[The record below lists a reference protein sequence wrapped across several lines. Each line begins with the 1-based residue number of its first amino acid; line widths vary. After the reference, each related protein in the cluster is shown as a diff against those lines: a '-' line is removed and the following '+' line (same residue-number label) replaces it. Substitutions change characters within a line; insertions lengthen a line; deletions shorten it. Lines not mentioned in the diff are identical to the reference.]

1 MPSKTNCVFA
11 GPPVHGCPFPTT
23 RLRVPPGFTRS
34 TIPETALAIF
44 DAAGNLYVS
53 GAVGGNRDR
62 TGPIQLSSS
71 RRTSVAAESCGA
83 GARNRGHGTIGADS
97 QNSMAYPFRQVEIV
111 LRVDTQTLHLSQTGP
126 GRAGQ
131 RVDG

>member
-1 MPSKTNCVFA
+1 MLAAQNLRQEDISDA
-11 GPPVHGCPFPTT
+11 GAGTGNRGDGPIQGNFPHAVVA
-23 RLRVPPGFTRS
+23 RVS
-34 TIPETALAIF
+34 
-44 DAAGNLYVS
+44 DVD

-97 QNSMAYPFRQVEIV
+97 QNSMAYRSEER
-111 LRVDTQTLHLSQTGP
+111 RVGKEC
-126 GRAGQ
+126 R
-131 RVDG
+131 